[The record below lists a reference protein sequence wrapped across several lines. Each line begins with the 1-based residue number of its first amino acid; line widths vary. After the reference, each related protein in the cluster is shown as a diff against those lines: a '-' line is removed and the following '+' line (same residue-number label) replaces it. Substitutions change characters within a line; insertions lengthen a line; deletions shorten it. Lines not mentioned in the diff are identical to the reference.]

1 MTPSDQSNKTLLQF
15 NGRNCFGRYHERFPK
30 TLGMKKLKCY
40 LANISSKIRKRTLN
54 FMPASSKFFLKNS
67 RRILQAFCFRC
78 FCLLGACK
86 KHFSCHLGYKNVKMK
101 KNSRPNQAFCV
112 STENGKNDLVQKMF
126 SKKIHFE
133 LSIRQKKQQKFQ
145 IHKTNAGC
153 YYERDL
159 EQHAQ

>member
-1 MTPSDQSNKTLLQF
+1 MTPSDQSNKALLQF
-15 NGRNCFGRYHERFPK
+15 NGRNCFERYHERFPK

-101 KNSRPNQAFCV
+101 KKFASEPSILRQHRERQEWSRP
-112 STENGKNDLVQKMF
+112 KNVFQKNPF
-126 SKKIHFE
+126 WIVYQTKKTTKIPNT
-133 LSIRQKKQQKFQ
+133 Q
-145 IHKTNAGC
+145 N
-153 YYERDL
+153 
-159 EQHAQ
+159 